1 MASWGGYEL
10 GETMVGIVVRS
21 RLVETKGG
29 IVGRSGLVDTIE
41 SMVRHSVRGETLGA
55 SWGDPGAWARAI
67 YFGLKCR
74 ACPHL
79 RL

>member
-1 MASWGGYEL
+1 
-10 GETMVGIVVRS
+10 MVGIVVRS

-67 YFGLKCR
+67 
-74 ACPHL
+74 
-79 RL
+79 

>member
-1 MASWGGYEL
+1 MHNAVLRARVDTEWHRGKGYEL

-41 SMVRHSVRGETLGA
+41 GMVRHSVRGETLGA

-67 YFGLKCR
+67 
-74 ACPHL
+74 
-79 RL
+79 